1 MQKVTPFLWFND
13 QAGEAAKLYTSV
25 FKNSKI
31 LGTRYYPG
39 GAPGEAGK
47 VMNVTFEIEGTEFT
61 AFNGGPAFKF
71 TPAIS
76 LFVSCDTQEE
86 VDMLSEQLTT
96 DGGEQSRCAWL
107 TDRFGISWQIVPVRL
122 GQLLQDKDPEKAKRV
137 MQAMLKMNKIDIQ
150 ALEAAYEGV

>member
-1 MQKVTPFLWFND
+1 MQKVTPFLWYND

-31 LGTRYYPG
+31 LETRYYPG
-39 GAPGEAGK
+39 GAPTEAGK
-47 VMNVTFEIEGTEFT
+47 VMSVTFEIEGMQFT
-61 AFNGGPAFKF
+61 AFNGGPVFKF

-76 LFVSCDTQEE
+76 LFVNCDTQEE
-86 VDMLSEQLTT
+86 VDMLSEKLTE
-96 DGGEQSRCAWL
+96 GGGAQSQCAWI

-122 GQLLQDKDPEKAKRV
+122 GQLLQDKDPVRAKRV
-137 MQAMLKMNKIDIQ
+137 MQAMLKMNKIDIK

>member
-13 QAGEAAKLYTSV
+13 QAGEAAKLYTSA

-31 LGTRYYPG
+31 LGTRYYPS

-47 VMNVTFEIEGTEFT
+47 VMSVTFEIEGTEFT
-61 AFNGGPAFKF
+61 AFNGGPVFKF

-76 LFVSCDTQEE
+76 LFVNCDTQEE
-86 VDMLSEQLTT
+86 VDMLTEQLTA
-96 DGGEQSRCAWL
+96 GGGAQSQCAWI

-122 GQLLQDKDPEKAKRV
+122 GQLLQDKDPVKAKRV
-137 MQAMLKMNKIDIQ
+137 MQAMLKMNKIDIK